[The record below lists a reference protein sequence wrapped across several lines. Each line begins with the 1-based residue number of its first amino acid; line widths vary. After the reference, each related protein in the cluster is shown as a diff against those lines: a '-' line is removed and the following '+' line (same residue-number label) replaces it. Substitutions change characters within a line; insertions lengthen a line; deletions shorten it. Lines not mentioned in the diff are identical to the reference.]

1 MDTKFRRLWQ
11 RSEGNATF
19 TVEKFA
25 EGPIYLMRPEGHLYD
40 TSSPDCIDHER
51 ALGRAHEFVKR
62 QSPECLIWD
71 LTGTLS
77 AERQMRIDLK
87 GYDTVLDLDGCKT
100 VMVLGENLDAETRAA
115 LQPKF
120 RQAPTIDEALWKLMK
135 ADETK
140 PHPAAVAAAGVGN
153 AAQSVTVKGVIYKDD
168 KILIG
173 SSLGRTLIG
182 LLAVITVKGLWGFVA
197 GAAFGVLIA
206 LVVLVQLFW
215 HLKK

>member
-1 MDTKFRRLWQ
+1 
-11 RSEGNATF
+11 
-19 TVEKFA
+19 
-25 EGPIYLMRPEGHLYD
+25 
-40 TSSPDCIDHER
+40 
-51 ALGRAHEFVKR
+51 
-62 QSPECLIWD
+62 

-120 RQAPTIDEALWKLMK
+120 RQAPTIDEALRKLMK